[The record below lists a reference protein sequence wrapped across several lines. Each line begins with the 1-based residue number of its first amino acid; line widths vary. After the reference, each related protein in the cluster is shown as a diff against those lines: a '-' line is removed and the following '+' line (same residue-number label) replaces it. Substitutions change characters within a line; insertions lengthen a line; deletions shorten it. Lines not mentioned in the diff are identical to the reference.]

1 MLTATYRWIDNNILE
16 LGRELRL
23 SYLPPL
29 MVYMAAGIS
38 GLTSIVGTFF
48 VKEYL
53 GLSASFLASLG
64 FWAGIPWAL
73 KMPLGHL
80 VDLIWRWKSGLIYL
94 GAGLIALSL
103 LIMVGLLSEREAM
116 AMIMPAEAWFVLSVL
131 LAPIGYVTQD
141 AVADAMTVEA
151 VPRVDEKGEPIDP
164 ATRKLM
170 NTTMQT
176 LGRVA
181 IIGGSVLVAFINLY
195 LFTGVHK
202 LPPAEIA
209 HIYRNVYLM
218 ALGIPLISV
227 LGVVSAMLIKRRNA
241 QRLRYHGY
249 TRKQAEAMLSP
260 RGERTPPNVWI
271 LGGSLLFVAFTLVV
285 GLGGM
290 PYNEEIVF
298 TGSLVIIA
306 FLMVKLTRALES
318 EARATLVGTAIVIFM
333 FRAIPSPG
341 AGLTWWMIDELGFDQ
356 HFLSVLS
363 LIGSALTLVGMFLFR
378 RFMAE
383 RSIAYVVGFLTLAGF
398 VLAVPIVG
406 LYYGLHHWTTA
417 MTGGIVDARTI
428 VIVDTTLESPLGQ
441 ISMIP
446 MLAWIANSA
455 PANLKATYFAVMASF
470 TNLALSLSQL
480 GTKYLNEIFI
490 VTREIRDGVSG
501 ALQVQADYS
510 QLGDLLIIQVMLSL
524 VLPFAAILLVR
535 LSRCWR
541 FGRIRRKVSAW
552 RSQHRRRAGHNPPR
566 PSFFANFCADRSA
579 VRLIVAPVRTLSE
592 ECSWFLSSLLARF
605 CS

>member
-1 MLTATYRWIDNNILE
+1 MFTALYRWIDDNILE

-38 GLTSIVGTFF
+38 GLTGIVGTFF

-53 GLSASFLASLG
+53 GLPASFLAALG

-80 VDLIWRWKSGLIYL
+80 VDLIWRWKSALIYL
-94 GAGLIALSL
+94 GAGLIAMSL
-103 LIMVGLLSEREAM
+103 LIMVGLLGHREAM
-116 AMIMPAEAWFVLSVL
+116 AAIMPAEAWFILSTL

-151 VPRVDEKGEPIDP
+151 VPRVDANGAPIDP

-195 LFTGVHK
+195 LFSGVHR

-209 HIYRNVYLM
+209 LIYRNVYLM

-227 LGVVSAMLIKRRNA
+227 LGVLSAMLIKQRDAR
-241 QRLRYHGY
+241 RLRRRGY
-249 TRKQAEAMLSP
+249 TREQVEAMLSP
-260 RGERTPPNVWI
+260 RGEPTPVNWVI
-271 LGGSLLFVAFTLVV
+271 LGGSLLFVVFTLTV

-290 PYNEEIVF
+290 SYSEEIVF
-298 TGSLVIIA
+298 TGSLAIVSFLII
-306 FLMVKLTRALES
+306 KLTRTLEP
-318 EARATLVGTAIVIFM
+318 EARATLVGTAIVIFL
-333 FRAIPSPG
+333 FRAVPSPG

-356 HFLSVLS
+356 QFLSVLS
-363 LIGSALTLVGMFLFR
+363 LIGSTLTLGGMFLFR

-398 VLAVPIVG
+398 VFALPIVG
-406 LYYGLHHWTTA
+406 LYYDLHQWTAA
-417 MTGGIVDARTI
+417 MTGGFVDARTI
-428 VIVDTTLESPLGQ
+428 MIVDTTLESPLGQ
-441 ISMIP
+441 IAMIP

-490 VTREIRDGVSG
+490 VTREVRDSASGV
-501 ALQVQADYS
+501 LKVPADYS
-510 QLGDLLIIQVMLSL
+510 QLGDLLIIQVLL
-524 VLPFAAILLVR
+524 GLALPFAAILFVR
-535 LSRCWR
+535 LTRL
-541 FGRIRRKVSAW
+541 
-552 RSQHRRRAGHNPPR
+552 
-566 PSFFANFCADRSA
+566 RSA
-579 VRLIVAPVRTLSE
+579 
-592 ECSWFLSSLLARF
+592 
-605 CS
+605 